1 MGMSLAARQSRWSA
15 AVRQARAWLSLVR
28 LDRTLA
34 ATLYA
39 LLGAY
44 LVAGAGALAG
54 SAVVRA
60 TAVVGLVVAFGFA
73 LNDYCDV
80 QVDSIGRPHRPIPSG
95 RISRR
100 AAGRLAWVLAATAL
114 AIAATLGSR
123 MAAIAAG
130 TLLLSAAYSFRLKDT
145 LLLGNGAMAL
155 LVSTIPIFGAL
166 AAGTVTPA
174 VLAAAAMTFP
184 YIFAQEVLYNVE
196 DERDDRQAGLRTTA
210 TRLGVARALR
220 LFRVLAGIFIV
231 LAILPWVLGIARDG
245 YLYAVLFCSVVPTLA
260 VIGLLSLRSTADAIS
275 LAVNV
280 TRLTWLSSF
289 IPLVLLR

>member
-15 AVRQARAWLSLVR
+15 AVRRARAWISLVR

-60 TAVVGLVVAFGFA
+60 TVVVGLVVAFGFA

-80 QVDSIGRPHRPIPSG
+80 RVDSIGRPHRPIPSG

-100 AAGRLAWVLAATAL
+100 AAGRLACVLAATAL
-114 AIAATLGSR
+114 AIASTLGSR
-123 MAAIAAG
+123 MAAIAAA
-130 TLLLSAAYSFRLKDT
+130 TLLLGAAYSFRLKDT

-155 LVSTIPIFGAL
+155 LVSTIPIFGAF
-166 AAGTVTPA
+166 AAGTLTPG
-174 VLAAAAMTFP
+174 VLAAASMTFP

-196 DERDDRQAGLRTTA
+196 DERADRQAGLRTTA

-231 LAILPWVLGIARDG
+231 LAIFPWVLGIARDG

-260 VIGLLSLRSTADAIS
+260 VIGWLTLRGTEEAIS

-280 TRLTWLSSF
+280 TRLTWLPSF